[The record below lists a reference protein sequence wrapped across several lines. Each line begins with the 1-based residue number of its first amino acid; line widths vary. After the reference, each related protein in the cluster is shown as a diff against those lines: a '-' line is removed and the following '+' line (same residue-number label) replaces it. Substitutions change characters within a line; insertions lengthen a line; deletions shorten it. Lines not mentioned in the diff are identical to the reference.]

1 MGKADPTESWSSLD
15 EFVAAR
21 RAVAQTCTLPDRASR
36 LVDHGESVR
45 LIGRASRAYYSNI
58 YLWLLFDFLL
68 AVVYWFT
75 VGPSQIDRRVVLVM
89 VGVSLPIAGATIL
102 LWGGWATMVLV
113 SERRIAIIGG
123 WSSARV
129 VDEMP
134 LAAVSGIVMTRRM
147 VWPRR
152 TDTYIVRLSKGGEKK
167 LGWLEFR
174 VPV

>member
-45 LIGRASRAYYSNI
+45 LTGRASRAYYSNI

-102 LWGGWATMVLV
+102 LWGGWATMVSCLNG
-113 SERRIAIIGG
+113 ELR
-123 WSSARV
+123 SS
-129 VDEMP
+129 VDGRP
-134 LAAVSGIVMTRRM
+134 HALSTRCR
-147 VWPRR
+147 W
-152 TDTYIVRLSKGGEKK
+152 RL
-167 LGWLEFR
+167 FR
-174 VPV
+174 GS